1 MTWRAPEVT
10 FATDQERDTAMKIA
24 VYAAASAAVL
34 AAIAAAQPAA
44 AQEAEIRNAVAR
56 VIVIPEDRADIGVEI
71 TQGSADL
78 PQLTIERRGDKVRI
92 DGGLGRRRSM
102 LQFSND
108 SIREC
113 NNGRADARQPG
124 EGATVELAGKGR
136 IRLEDAPL
144 IVLRTPREVD
154 VSSGSGVY
162 GSIGRGARSVDLGAG
177 GCGNWTVANVDGRL
191 EIGVGGSGTVRAG
204 TSRSLEAS
212 VGGSGSIF
220 AGATGD
226 LEANVGGSGNIVVAN
241 VNGPVDVSIGGSGDV
256 SIRGGRASNL
266 DVAVAG
272 SGNVRFDGTA
282 GSVDASIAGSGDIR
296 IADATGPVSR
306 SIVGSGEV
314 RIGR

>member
-1 MTWRAPEVT
+1 
-10 FATDQERDTAMKIA
+10 MKIA

-34 AAIAAAQPAA
+34 AAFAAAQPAA

-56 VIVIPEDRADIGVEI
+56 VIVIPEDRADIAVEI
-71 TQGSADL
+71 TRGSADL
-78 PQLTIERRGDKVRI
+78 PQLTVERRGSKVRI

-102 LQFSND
+102 RQFNSD

-113 NNGRADARQPG
+113 NDGRADARQPG
-124 EGATVELAGKGR
+124 AGATVEVRSKGR

-144 IVLRTPREVD
+144 IVLRTPRDVD
-154 VSSGSGVY
+154 VSSESGVY
-162 GSIGRGARSVDLGAG
+162 GAVGRGARSVELGAG

-220 AGATGD
+220 AGGTGD
-226 LEANVGGSGNIVVAN
+226 LEASIGGSGSIVVAG
-241 VNGPVDVSIGGSGDV
+241 VNGPAEVSIGGSGDV
-256 SIRGGRASNL
+256 TVRGGRATTL
-266 DVAVAG
+266 EVAVAG
-272 SGNVRFDGTA
+272 SGNVRFDGVA
-282 GSVDASIAGSGDIR
+282 ASLEASIAGSGDVR
-296 IADATGPVSR
+296 VAEVTGAVSR

>member
-1 MTWRAPEVT
+1 
-10 FATDQERDTAMKIA
+10 MKIA
-24 VYAAASAAVL
+24 AYAASAAVL
-34 AAIAAAQPAA
+34 AVFAAAQPAA
-44 AQEAEIRNAVAR
+44 AQDAEIRNAVAR
-56 VIVIPEDRADIGVEI
+56 VIVIPEDRADVAVEI
-71 TQGSADL
+71 TPGSADL
-78 PQLTIERRGDKVRI
+78 PQLTVERRAGKVRI

-102 LQFSND
+102 IQFSSD

-113 NNGRADARQPG
+113 NNGPVDARQPG
-124 EGATVELAGKGR
+124 EGATVEVRGKGR

-144 IVLRTPREVD
+144 IVLRTPRDVD
-154 VSSGSGVY
+154 VTSESGVY
-162 GSIGRGARSVDLGAG
+162 GSVGRGARSVDLGAG

-226 LEANVGGSGNIVVAN
+226 LEANVGGSGSIVVASI
-241 VNGPVDVSIGGSGDV
+241 NGPADISIGGSGDV
-256 SIRGGRASNL
+256 TVRGGRAATME
-266 DVAVAG
+266 VAIAG

-282 GSVDASIAGSGDIR
+282 SSLEASIAGSGDVR
-296 IADATGPVSR
+296 VAEVTGPVSR

-314 RIGR
+314 RVGR

>member
-1 MTWRAPEVT
+1 
-10 FATDQERDTAMKIA
+10 MKIA

-34 AAIAAAQPAA
+34 TALAAAQPAA

-56 VIVIPEDRADIGVEI
+56 VIVIPEDRADIAVEI
-71 TQGSADL
+71 TPGSADL
-78 PQLTIERRGDKVRI
+78 PQLTVERRGDKVRI

-102 LQFSND
+102 MQFSND

-124 EGATVELAGKGR
+124 EGATVVLAGKGR

-144 IVLRTPREVD
+144 VVLRTPRDVD
-154 VSSGSGVY
+154 VESGSGVY
-162 GSIGRGARSVDLGAG
+162 GAVGRGARSVELGAG

-191 EIGVGGSGTVRAG
+191 DIGVGGSGTVRAG
-204 TSRSLEAS
+204 TSQSLDAS

-220 AGATGD
+220 AGATGA
-226 LEANVGGSGNIVVAN
+226 LEANVGGSGSIAVASI
-241 VNGPVDVSIGGSGDV
+241 NGPADVSIGGSGDV
-256 SIRGGRASNL
+256 TIRGGRATSM

-282 GSVDASIAGSGDIR
+282 ASLDASIAGSGDVR
-296 IADATGPVSR
+296 VSEVTGTVSR

-314 RIGR
+314 RVGR

>member
-1 MTWRAPEVT
+1 
-10 FATDQERDTAMKIA
+10 MKFA

-34 AAIAAAQPAA
+34 AAFAAAQPAA
-44 AQEAEIRNAVAR
+44 AQDAEIRNAVAR
-56 VIVIPEDRADIGVEI
+56 VIIIPEDRADIAVEI
-71 TQGSADL
+71 TPGSADL
-78 PQLTIERRGDKVRI
+78 PQMTVERRGSKVRI
-92 DGGLGRRRSM
+92 DGGLGRRRSV

-108 SIREC
+108 SVREC

-144 IVLRTPREVD
+144 VVLRTPRNVD

-191 EIGVGGSGTVRAG
+191 EVAVGGSGAIRAG

-226 LEANVGGSGNIVVAN
+226 LEANIGGSGSIVVAG
-241 VNGPVDVSIGGSGDV
+241 VNGPAEVSIGGSGDV
-256 SIRGGRASNL
+256 TIRGGRASTL
-266 DVAVAG
+266 EVAVAG

-282 GSVDASIAGSGDIR
+282 DSLEASIAGSGDVR
-296 IADATGPVSR
+296 VGEVTGAVSR

-314 RIGR
+314 HIGR

>member
-1 MTWRAPEVT
+1 
-10 FATDQERDTAMKIA
+10 MKIA

-34 AAIAAAQPAA
+34 AAFAAAQPAA

-56 VIVIPEDRADIGVEI
+56 VIVIPEDRADIAVEI
-71 TQGSADL
+71 TRGSADL
-78 PQLTIERRGDKVRI
+78 PQLTVERRGSKVRI

-102 LQFSND
+102 LQFNSD

-113 NNGRADARQPG
+113 NDGRADARQPG
-124 EGATVELAGKGR
+124 AGATVEVRSKGR

-144 IVLRTPREVD
+144 IVLRTPRDVD
-154 VSSGSGVY
+154 VSSESGVY
-162 GSIGRGARSVDLGAG
+162 GAVGRGARSVELGAG

-220 AGATGD
+220 AGGTGD
-226 LEANVGGSGNIVVAN
+226 LEASIGGSGSIVVAG
-241 VNGPVDVSIGGSGDV
+241 VNGPAEVSIGGSGDV
-256 SIRGGRASNL
+256 TVRGARATTL
-266 DVAVAG
+266 EVAVAG
-272 SGNVRFDGTA
+272 SGNVRFDGVA
-282 GSVDASIAGSGDIR
+282 ASLEASIAGSGDVR
-296 IADATGPVSR
+296 VAEVTGAVSR

>member
-1 MTWRAPEVT
+1 
-10 FATDQERDTAMKIA
+10 MKIA

-34 AAIAAAQPAA
+34 AAFAAQPAA
-44 AQEAEIRNAVAR
+44 AQDAEIRNAVAR
-56 VIVIPEDRADIGVEI
+56 VIVIPEDRADIAVEI
-71 TQGSADL
+71 TRGSADL
-78 PQLTIERRGDKVRI
+78 PQLTVERRGSKVRI
-92 DGGLGRRRSM
+92 DGGLGRRRSVM
-102 LQFSND
+102 QLTND

-113 NNGRADARQPG
+113 NDGRADARQPG
-124 EGATVELAGKGR
+124 EGATVEVRGKGR

-144 IVLRTPREVD
+144 VVLRTPRDVD

-212 VGGSGSIF
+212 VGGSGSVF

-226 LEANVGGSGNIVVAN
+226 LDASIGGSGSIVVAG
-241 VNGPVDVSIGGSGDV
+241 VNGPAEVAIGGSGDV
-256 SIRGGRASNL
+256 TIRGGRASTL
-266 DVAVAG
+266 EVAVAG
-272 SGNVRFDGTA
+272 SGNVRFDGVA
-282 GSVDASIAGSGDIR
+282 DSLEASIAGSGDVR
-296 IADATGPVSR
+296 VAEVTGAVSR

>member
-1 MTWRAPEVT
+1 
-10 FATDQERDTAMKIA
+10 MKFA

-34 AAIAAAQPAA
+34 TAFAALPAA

-56 VIVIPEDRADIGVEI
+56 VIVIPEDRTDIAVEI

-78 PQLTIERRGDKVRI
+78 PRLTVERRGDKVRI

-102 LQFSND
+102 LQFNND
-108 SIREC
+108 SIRSC

-124 EGATVELAGKGR
+124 EGATVEVAGKGR

-144 IVLRTPREVD
+144 VVVRTPRDVD
-154 VSSGSGVY
+154 VNSGSGVY
-162 GSIGRGARSVDLGAG
+162 GAIGRGARSVELGAG

-212 VGGSGSIF
+212 VGGSGSILT
-220 AGATGD
+220 GATGG
-226 LEANVGGSGNIVVAN
+226 LEASVGGSGNIVVAG
-241 VNGPVDVSIGGSGDV
+241 VDGPAEVSIGGSGDV
-256 SIRGGRASNL
+256 NIRGGRASTL
-266 DVAVAG
+266 EVAIAG
-272 SGNVRFDGTA
+272 SGNVRFDGVA
-282 GSVDASIAGSGDIR
+282 NSLEASIAGSGDVR
-296 IADATGPVSR
+296 VAEVTGPVSR

-314 RIGR
+314 RVGR

>member
-1 MTWRAPEVT
+1 
-10 FATDQERDTAMKIA
+10 MKIA

-34 AAIAAAQPAA
+34 AAFAAAQPAA

-56 VIVIPEDRADIGVEI
+56 VIVIPEDRADIAVEI
-71 TQGSADL
+71 TRGSADL
-78 PQLTIERRGDKVRI
+78 PQLTVERRGSKVRI

-102 LQFSND
+102 LQFNSD

-113 NNGRADARQPG
+113 NDGRADARQPG
-124 EGATVELAGKGR
+124 AGATVEVRSKGR

-144 IVLRTPREVD
+144 IVLRTPRDVD
-154 VSSGSGVY
+154 VSSESGVY
-162 GSIGRGARSVDLGAG
+162 GAVGRGARSVELVAG

-220 AGATGD
+220 AGGTGD
-226 LEANVGGSGNIVVAN
+226 LEASIGGSGSIVVAG
-241 VNGPVDVSIGGSGDV
+241 VNGPAEVSIGGSGDV
-256 SIRGGRASNL
+256 TVRGGRATTL
-266 DVAVAG
+266 EVAVAG
-272 SGNVRFDGTA
+272 SGNVRFDGVA
-282 GSVDASIAGSGDIR
+282 ASLEASIAGSGDVR
-296 IADATGPVSR
+296 VAEVTGPVSR

>member
-1 MTWRAPEVT
+1 
-10 FATDQERDTAMKIA
+10 MKIA
-24 VYAAASAAVL
+24 AYAAAAAVL
-34 AAIAAAQPAA
+34 AAFAAAQPAA

-56 VIVIPEDRADIGVEI
+56 VIVIPEDRADIAVEI
-71 TQGSADL
+71 TRGSADL
-78 PQLTIERRGDKVRI
+78 PQLTVERRGSKVRI
-92 DGGLGRRRSM
+92 DGGLGRRRSVM
-102 LQFSND
+102 QLSND

-113 NNGRADARQPG
+113 NDGRADARQPG
-124 EGATVELAGKGR
+124 DGATVEVRGKGR

-144 IVLRTPREVD
+144 VVLRTPRDVD

-162 GSIGRGARSVDLGAG
+162 GAVGRGARSVDLGGG

-191 EIGVGGSGTVRAG
+191 EVAVGGSGTIRAG

-226 LEANVGGSGNIVVAN
+226 LEANIGGSGSIVVAG
-241 VNGPVDVSIGGSGDV
+241 VNGPAEVAIGGSGDV
-256 SIRGGRASNL
+256 TIRGGRASTL
-266 DVAVAG
+266 EVAVAG
-272 SGNVRFDGTA
+272 SGNVRFDGVA
-282 GSVDASIAGSGDIR
+282 DSLEASIAGSGDVR
-296 IADATGPVSR
+296 VAEVTGAVSR

>member
-1 MTWRAPEVT
+1 
-10 FATDQERDTAMKIA
+10 MKIA

-56 VIVIPEDRADIGVEI
+56 VVVIPEDRADIAVEI
-71 TQGSADL
+71 TPGSADL
-78 PQLTIERRGDKVRI
+78 PQLTVERRGDKVRV

-102 LQFSND
+102 MQFSND
-108 SIREC
+108 SIREY
-113 NNGRADARQPG
+113 NGRADARQPG
-124 EGATVELAGKGR
+124 EGATVELRGKGR

-144 IVLRTPREVD
+144 IVLRTPRDVD
-154 VSSGSGVY
+154 VESGSGVY
-162 GSIGRGARSVDLGAG
+162 GAVGRGARSVELGAG

-191 EIGVGGSGTVRAG
+191 DIGVGGSGTVRAG
-204 TSRSLEAS
+204 TSQSLDAS

-220 AGATGD
+220 AGATGA
-226 LEANVGGSGNIVVAN
+226 LEASVGGSGSIAVASI
-241 VNGPVDVSIGGSGDV
+241 NGPADVSIGGSGDV
-256 SIRGGRASNL
+256 TIRGGRATSM

-282 GSVDASIAGSGDIR
+282 ASLDASIAGSGDVR
-296 IADATGPVSR
+296 VNEVTGLVSR